1 MFCHASA
8 IHPTAE
14 ARQARYGL
22 SGAIPVKEKKRKR
35 DLKGFGLCRISL
47 FVIHRTSVQS
57 VESYKNHVDKDFIY
71 MKQKK
76 EAFPEEYF
84 L

>member
-22 SGAIPVKEKKRKR
+22 SGAIPVKVTRAYIRKESDILYREERHFTAGKRAY
-35 DLKGFGLCRISL
+35 
-47 FVIHRTSVQS
+47 
-57 VESYKNHVDKDFIY
+57 SYR
-71 MKQKK
+71 M
-76 EAFPEEYF
+76 

>member
-1 MFCHASA
+1 MN
-8 IHPTAE
+8 
-14 ARQARYGL
+14 
-22 SGAIPVKEKKRKR
+22 KKKR
-35 DLKGFGLCRISL
+35 DQKGFGLCRISL
-47 FVIHRTSVQS
+47 LVIHRTSVQS

>member
-1 MFCHASA
+1 MN
-8 IHPTAE
+8 
-14 ARQARYGL
+14 
-22 SGAIPVKEKKRKR
+22 KKKR
-35 DLKGFGLCRISL
+35 DQKGFGLCRISL